1 MKMDYMNHSK
11 YTVLMLLVMCFTLFS
26 CSDST
31 EDRSNVEKIKPV
43 DLVYPLIDS
52 AHSRWFF
59 FSSAS
64 RPFGMV
70 NLSPDMVVDGA
81 WSSGYRYNEDTIK
94 AFSHIHAWQL
104 SGIPVMPTTG
114 EFQGHLGPDIYG
126 SNYTHD
132 KESVSLG
139 YHKLVLDD
147 YGVTAELTSTTRVG
161 FHRYTWPESDQSH
174 ILFDFTTMLGPSAT
188 LGGMVEKVNDSE
200 LQGHGL
206 MDGTIRRLK
215 PVKVYFV
222 AQFDKPFQSFSGWR
236 DGELVEINDLIEG
249 ENIGGYVKFRTNEGE
264 TTKMKV
270 GISYVS
276 TEQARLNLE
285 SELPGWDFDNIVQ
298 ESRDEWN
305 EWLGRIEVE
314 GGTEKQQRRF
324 YTDLWKALQGRRIV
338 SDVNGKYLDMTG
350 EEPRVG
356 QIPLDENDQPM
367 FNHHNSDSFWGA
379 QWSLNTLWHL
389 VYPEVT
395 EDFVNSMLLMYDDG
409 GLIPRGPSGGN
420 YTYVMTGASTTPFVV
435 SAWLKG
441 IRGFD
446 VEKAYEALRK
456 NHFPGG
462 LMSKA
467 GYEHKTVKGGGIEDY
482 IERGYIP
489 YPLSDEE
496 YGFHQAGAGQTLEY
510 AYQDWALSQLAY
522 ALGKEQ
528 DYALFSKRAGNYQ
541 NLWNMEKGWIWPR
554 DQVGEWL
561 DTEEFDHLTY
571 AGPWVESNAAQS
583 TWWVPHDVKGLADLM
598 GGRESYTEK
607 LNTSFKEAEKHLFT
621 SGIAHAMEQ
630 IRDYRRVYINYG
642 NQQSMQTA
650 WLFNYSGAPWLTQ
663 YWTRQIA
670 EEVYGHLTYDRG
682 YSGDEDQGLMGTL
695 AILLKIGLFSVDGG
709 VYHEPFYE
717 IGSPIFDK
725 ITIHLNQDYY
735 PGDAFEIRTDNNS
748 SENYYIQSAELNGE
762 KLDRPWMSHDVVVKG
777 GELHLKLGP
786 DPNKEWGTH
795 PDQAP
800 PSRSQ

>member
-1 MKMDYMNHSK
+1 MQINKLVSRKCITWIPLLMFF
-11 YTVLMLLVMCFTLFS
+11 TVFS
-26 CSDST
+26 CSES
-31 EDRSNVEKIKPV
+31 SNDGQIKKTNPV

-70 NLSPDMVVDGA
+70 NLSPDMILDGA

-94 AFSHIHAWQL
+94 GFSHIHAWQL

-114 EFQGHLGPDIYG
+114 MFQGHLGPDTYG
-126 SNYTHD
+126 SYYTHG
-132 KESVSLG
+132 KEDVYPG
-139 YHKLVLDD
+139 YHKVVLED
-147 YGVTAELTSTTRVG
+147 YGVTAELTSTARVG
-161 FHRYTWPESDQSH
+161 FHRYSWPESDRSH
-174 ILFDFTTMLGPSAT
+174 ILFDFTTVLGPSAT
-188 LGGMVEKVNDSE
+188 LEGTVEKVDDTE
-200 LQGHGL
+200 LQGFGV

-215 PVKVYFV
+215 PVTVYFV
-222 AQFDKPFQSFSGWR
+222 AQFDKPFESFSGWR
-236 DGELVEINDLIEG
+236 DGELLEIDDTIEG
-249 ENIGGYVKFRTNEGE
+249 EDIGAYVKFSTSEGE
-264 TTKMKV
+264 VTKMKV

-276 TEQARLNLE
+276 TEQARLNLQQ
-285 SELPGWDFDNIVQ
+285 ELPHWDFDRIVQ
-298 ESRDEWN
+298 ESRNEWN
-305 EWLGRIEVE
+305 QWLSRIEVE
-314 GGTEKQQRRF
+314 GGTKKQRQRF

-338 SDVNGKYLDMTG
+338 SDTNGKYLDMTG
-350 EEPRVG
+350 TEPRIG
-356 QIPLDENDQPM
+356 QIPLNEDGQPM

-420 YTYVMTGASTTPFVV
+420 YTYVMTGASATPFIV
-435 SAWLKG
+435 SAWMKG

-446 VEKAYEALRK
+446 GEKAYEGMRK

-467 GYEHKTVKGGGIEDY
+467 GYEHDTFKGGGIEYY

-489 YPLSDEE
+489 YPLYKEE

-522 ALGKEQ
+522 ALDKEE
-528 DYALFSKRAGNYQ
+528 DYELFARRAGNYQ
-541 NLWNMEKGWIWPR
+541 NLWNPDKGWMWPR
-554 DQVGEWL
+554 DRQGNWN
-561 DTEEFDHLTY
+561 EEDAFDHLTY
-571 AGPWVESNAAQS
+571 GGPWVESNAAQY
-583 TWWVPHDVKGLADLM
+583 TWWVPHDLQGLVELI
-598 GGRESYTEK
+598 GGRDKFTDK
-607 LNTSFKEAEKHLFT
+607 LNTSFENAQKHSFT
-621 SGIAHAMEQ
+621 SGVAHAMETLE
-630 IRDYRRVYINYG
+630 DYRRVYINYG

-670 EEVYGHLTYDRG
+670 EEVYGHLTYNRG
-682 YSGDEDQGLMGTL
+682 YSGDEDQGLMGSL
-695 AILLKIGLFSVDGG
+695 AALVKIGLFSVDGG
-709 VYHEPFYE
+709 VNREPFYE

-725 ITIHLNQDYY
+725 ITIHLDQNYY
-735 PGDAFEIRTDNNS
+735 SGDTFVIRADNNGP
-748 SENYYIQSAELNGE
+748 ENYYIQSAELNGE
-762 KLDRPWMSHDVVVKG
+762 ELDRPWMLHDVVVNG
-777 GELHLKLGP
+777 GELHLKMGSE
-786 DPNKEWGTH
+786 PNKEWGSH